1 MGIKVNTMKVTEE
14 QYTKLTDLAK
24 LNSLKIII
32 SNTYISDY
40 INNKELSKAYNIIYE
55 LSEKLSKEIEIDDKP
70 D

>member
-1 MGIKVNTMKVTEE
+1 MKVTEE